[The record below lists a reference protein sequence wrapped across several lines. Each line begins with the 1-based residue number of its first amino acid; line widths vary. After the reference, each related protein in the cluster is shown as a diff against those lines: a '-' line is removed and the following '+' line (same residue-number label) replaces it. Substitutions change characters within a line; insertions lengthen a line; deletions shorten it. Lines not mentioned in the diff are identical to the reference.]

1 MIIKNKILTLFFD
14 IVTFAI
20 YSNNNSTL
28 VVGGIPEFFQFPKRD
43 ISTARCKR
51 ILYIFTYEVINV
63 VLGTVKAFLNFIFTW
78 SWIQFVLKEIVLV
91 MRNCF
96 KMFEIELVSVRRV
109 EFRCSESLYSMLL
122 CDSNFQSISFE

>member
-109 EFRCSESLYSMLL
+109 EFRCSESLYSILP

>member
-1 MIIKNKILTLFFD
+1 MVIKNKILTLFFD

-78 SWIQFVLKEIVLV
+78 SWIHFVLKEIVLV